1 MRQRAKYILSSVL
14 MLVTLAAVEA
24 RPVTNLNPRSKPVT
38 QDRRMNMFAN
48 TCEPATQSADL
59 DINNVRTK
67 ILNGG
72 DMWWDLNNPKYEVPK
87 VTDANAVRKHSMFSG
102 ALWIG
107 GLDDGGNLKL
117 AAMTYRQRGS
127 DFWPGPL
134 DTTTA
139 GTDPQRC
146 KAYDRIWKVSRT
158 EMEEAEANSWINPG
172 AGITEWPAG
181 LNRPYAT
188 SSTEPKSLAP
198 FKDING
204 NGIYEPFQGEHP
216 VLDNRR
222 PISENGVDRQ
232 PDMMLWF
239 CYNDKGNIHSETQ
252 GVPIGIELHTTAFGF
267 ATNDE
272 VNNMTFYSTEVIN
285 RSFSKINQTY
295 FGQWVD
301 ADLGNYADDYVGCDV
316 NRALGYCYNGDED
329 DEGVLGYGLNPP
341 TVGVD
346 FFEGPRD
353 SAGNDLGMGA
363 FMYYNNDGNPI
374 NGNPDLAQEFY
385 NLLRGRWLG
394 GQNVTFGGNGIG
406 GSQTTRYMF
415 SAGTDKDFPGQCWDE
430 RSAGNRP
437 GDRRFLQSSGPF
449 TMYPGAVNRVTVGVV
464 WARTTSGGAG
474 QPCAGAAQGSLNLL
488 RLASDKAQRLF
499 NNNFKILD
507 GPDAPDI
514 EMQELEGELVM
525 KLVNTNSKKVEGY
538 TEAYINEAN
547 KKLTYKFQ
555 GYMIYQLKD
564 ATVNTGDLENIDK
577 ARLLFQ
583 CDVKDNFAQI
593 INRVFDA
600 KVNAYIPEE
609 KVNGENNG
617 LRHSFSIKKDLFATS
632 ANQGLIDFRTYYY
645 MVLSYGV
652 LSDDTLSTEPQQ
664 FLAGRR
670 NIQVLKALPHKT
682 DPENFGTRLNSG
694 YGSGP
699 TLQRIEGRGNG
710 GNVLEF
716 TEETVKEILAN
727 GSSLNPKYLGGN
739 GPAKIKVV
747 DPLKVPKANFE
758 LYILE
763 PKPRTQPSS
772 QGWQDTIRSTS
783 RWMLV
788 NKTTSDTVFSDTTL
802 AYKFESLQ
810 GRPAL
815 TNNPSSSKVGRVTL
829 NDWGLSVEIE
839 QVNNPG
845 TKPQADVANG
855 LLDWSV
861 EFEDPG
867 RPWLSAIADNDA
879 AQGANIW
886 QNWIRS
892 GNAGRGSTFSPYEHD
907 MQDANGNPLDPNGSY
922 EKIWN
927 GRIAPY
933 ALAARAGL
941 EATTNRNTFGMA
953 WRNSAVSDNPLTEL
967 ASIDLVI
974 TPDRSKWSECI
985 VLEMA
990 DDQVKASTD
999 GQMDKFNMRWG
1010 TSLDRDLKPSAGQ
1023 GKSYFPGYAVN
1034 LETGE
1039 RLNLAFGED
1048 SYLPGENGKDM
1059 IWNPTSTFFNDN
1071 GTYPALGGK
1080 HFIYVFGTGYSFG
1093 VQRTVKGKKYPE
1105 GISDYSDVLLPSAA
1119 GASPGT
1125 VDKRKVLSQIMWVV
1139 PTILAPGYSMKDG
1152 VPPTEVRIRIRIKK
1166 AYTAYNTSP
1175 TPVNNNLPVYSFNSE
1190 DIAPA
1195 ITTEHGKKSLDLVNV
1210 VPNPYRA
1217 FSKYET
1223 SPIDARV
1230 KITNLPPT
1238 CTISIYNLSGALVRR
1253 IEKSDDRTFV
1263 DWDLKN
1269 DASVP
1274 IASGLYIIHVKAP
1287 DLGEKVVRWYGIMH
1301 SVDLDSY

>member
-1 MRQRAKYILSSVL
+1 MKNVKSIG
-14 MLVTLAAVEA
+14 LAALLLVPFAMQA
-24 RPVTNLNPRSKPVT
+24 RPVVNINPKSKQVN
-38 QDRRMNMFAN
+38 QDNRMNMFAN
-48 TCEPATQSADL
+48 TCEPASQSADL

-72 DMWWDLNNPKYEVPK
+72 DMWWDLNNPKYEIPK
-87 VTDANAVRKHSMFSG
+87 VSDANTVRKHALFSG

-139 GTDPQRC
+139 ATDPQRC
-146 KAYDRIWKVSRT
+146 KAYDRIWKVTRT
-158 EMEEAEANSWINPG
+158 EMEEAQEGGWISPST
-172 AGITEWPAG
+172 GISEWPAG
-181 LNRPYAT
+181 FNRPYAT
-188 SSTEPKSLAP
+188 SSTEPRSLAP

-216 VLDNRR
+216 VLDPRR
-222 PISENGVDRQ
+222 PISENGVDKQ

-239 CYNDKGNIHSETQ
+239 AYNDKGNIHSETQ
-252 GVPIGIELHTTAFGF
+252 GVPIGLELHTTAFAF

-285 RSFSKINQTY
+285 RSFSKLNRTY

-316 NRALGYCYNGDED
+316 SRSLGYCYNGDED

-341 TVGVD
+341 SVGVD

-353 SAGNDLGMGA
+353 SARNELGMSA
-363 FMYYNNDGNPI
+363 FMYYNNDNNPI

-385 NLLRGRWLG
+385 NLLQGKWLG

-406 GSQTTRYMF
+406 GSRITRYMF
-415 SAGTDKDFPGQCWDE
+415 SAGTDPEFPGECWDE
-430 RSAGNRP
+430 RGSGNRP
-437 GDRRFLQSSGPF
+437 GDRRFLQVSGPF
-449 TMYPGAVNRVTVGVV
+449 TLFPGAVNRVTTGVV
-464 WARTTSGGAG
+464 WARTTAGGAG
-474 QPCAGAAQGSLNLL
+474 APCAGNAQGSLSLL

-507 GPDAPDI
+507 GPDAPDV

-525 KLVNTNSKKVEGY
+525 KLINTNSDKVERY
-538 TEAYINEAN
+538 SEKYINENN
-547 KKLTYKFQ
+547 KALTYRFQ

-564 ATVNTGDLENIDK
+564 ASVNTGDLDNIDR
-577 ARLLFQ
+577 ARLLYQ
-583 CDVKDNFAQI
+583 CDIRDNFAQI
-593 INRVFDA
+593 INRVYDPT
-600 KVNAYIPEE
+600 VNAYIPEE
-609 KVNGENNG
+609 KVNGENQG
-617 LRHSFSIKKDLFATS
+617 LRHSFSIKKDLFAQT
-632 ANQGLIDFRTYYY
+632 ANQGLVDFRTYYY

-652 LSDDTLSTEPQQ
+652 LTDDTLSTEPIQ

-670 NIQVLKALPHKT
+670 NIQVLRGIPHKT
-682 DPENFGTRLNSG
+682 DPENSGTKLNAG

-699 TLQRIEGRGNG
+699 ALKRIEGRGNG

-716 TEETVKEILAN
+716 SKETIDEILTNNFAP
-727 GSSLNPKYLGGN
+727 NPVYMGGN
-739 GPAKIKVV
+739 GPVKVKVV
-747 DPLKVPKANFE
+747 DPLKVPKGDFE
-758 LYILE
+758 LIFRE
-763 PKPRTQPSS
+763 RRPSANTTPK
-772 QGWQDTIRSTS
+772 DTITKFSF
-783 RWMLV
+783 WILV
-788 NKTTSDTVFSDTTL
+788 NKTTGDSVYSDTTMN
-802 AYKFESLQ
+802 YKFESLQ
-810 GRPAL
+810 GRPAV
-815 TNNPSSSKVGRVTL
+815 TNNPSPTFRNQRVSL
-829 NDWGLSVEIE
+829 ADWGLSIEAE
-839 QVNNPG
+839 QVSNPG
-845 TKPQADVANG
+845 DNPNGDVQNG
-855 LLDWSV
+855 LIEWSV
-861 EFEDPG
+861 DWEDPG
-867 RPWLSAIADNDA
+867 RQWLTAVTDNDA

-907 MQDANGNPLDPNGSY
+907 MLDANANPLDPNGSL
-922 EKIWN
+922 EKIWG
-927 GRIAPY
+927 GRVAPY
-933 ALAARAGL
+933 ALTARAPFD
-941 EATTNRNTFGMA
+941 ATSNRNTFGFA

-990 DDQVKASTD
+990 DEQVKSGTE

-1010 TSLDRDLKPSAGQ
+1010 ASRDRNLQPAAGQ
-1023 GKSYFPGYAVN
+1023 GRSFFPGYAVN

-1039 RLNLAFGED
+1039 RLNIAFGED
-1048 SYLPGENGKDM
+1048 SYLPGENGRDM

-1071 GTYPALGGK
+1071 GNYPALGGK
-1080 HFIYVFGTGYSFG
+1080 HFIYIFGTGYSFG
-1093 VQRTVKGKKYPE
+1093 VNRTVKGQPYPA
-1105 GISDYSDVLLPSAA
+1105 GLNTYQTTLLPATA

-1125 VDKRKVLSQIMWVV
+1125 IDKRRVLSQVMWVI
-1139 PTILAPGYSMKDG
+1139 PTLAAAGYEVKDG
-1152 VPPTEVRIRIRIKK
+1152 VPPTEVKIRIRIKK
-1166 AYTAYNTSP
+1166 AYTTQETSA
-1175 TPVNNNLPVYSFNSE
+1175 TPVNNNLPMYSFNSA
-1190 DIAPA
+1190 DIAPE
-1195 ITTEHGKKSLDLVNV
+1195 ISTEHGRKSLDLVNV

-1217 FSKYET
+1217 YSKYQT

-1230 KITNLPPT
+1230 KITNLPPN
-1238 CTISIYNLSGALVRR
+1238 CTISIYNVSGSLVRR
-1253 IEKSDDRTFV
+1253 IEKADERTFV

-1269 DASVP
+1269 QASVP
-1274 IASGLYIIHVKAP
+1274 IASGLYIIHVNAP
-1287 DLGEKVVRWYGIMH
+1287 GIGEKVVRWYGIMQAI
-1301 SVDLDSY
+1301 DLDSY

>member
-14 MLVTLAAVEA
+14 MLVTLAAVQA
-24 RPVTNLNPRSKPVT
+24 RPVTNLNPRSKPVN
-38 QDRRMNMFAN
+38 QDQRMNMFAN

-87 VTDANAVRKHSMFSG
+87 VTDANAVRKHSLFSG

-139 GTDPQRC
+139 GTEPARC

-158 EMEEAEANSWINPG
+158 EMEEADANNWINPG
-172 AGITEWPAG
+172 TGITEWPAG

-252 GVPIGIELHTTAFGF
+252 GVPIGIELHTTAFAF

-341 TVGVD
+341 SVGVD

-353 SAGNDLGMGA
+353 SAGNELGMGA
-363 FMYYNNDGNPI
+363 FMYYNNDNNPI
-374 NGNPDLAQEFY
+374 NGNPDIAQEFY

-415 SAGTDKDFPGQCWDE
+415 SAGTDAAFPGQCWDE

-449 TMYPGAVNRVTVGVV
+449 TMYPGAINRVTVGVV

-474 QPCAGAAQGSLNLL
+474 QPCAGAAQGSLTLL

-507 GPDAPDI
+507 GPDAPDV

-564 ATVNTGDLENIDK
+564 ATVNTGDLENVDK
-577 ARLLFQ
+577 A
-583 CDVKDNFAQI
+583 
-593 INRVFDA
+593 
-600 KVNAYIPEE
+600 
-609 KVNGENNG
+609 
-617 LRHSFSIKKDLFATS
+617 
-632 ANQGLIDFRTYYY
+632 
-645 MVLSYGV
+645 
-652 LSDDTLSTEPQQ
+652 
-664 FLAGRR
+664 
-670 NIQVLKALPHKT
+670 
-682 DPENFGTRLNSG
+682 
-694 YGSGP
+694 
-699 TLQRIEGRGNG
+699 
-710 GNVLEF
+710 
-716 TEETVKEILAN
+716 
-727 GSSLNPKYLGGN
+727 
-739 GPAKIKVV
+739 
-747 DPLKVPKANFE
+747 
-758 LYILE
+758 
-763 PKPRTQPSS
+763 
-772 QGWQDTIRSTS
+772 
-783 RWMLV
+783 
-788 NKTTSDTVFSDTTL
+788 
-802 AYKFESLQ
+802 
-810 GRPAL
+810 
-815 TNNPSSSKVGRVTL
+815 
-829 NDWGLSVEIE
+829 
-839 QVNNPG
+839 
-845 TKPQADVANG
+845 
-855 LLDWSV
+855 
-861 EFEDPG
+861 
-867 RPWLSAIADNDA
+867 
-879 AQGANIW
+879 
-886 QNWIRS
+886 
-892 GNAGRGSTFSPYEHD
+892 
-907 MQDANGNPLDPNGSY
+907 
-922 EKIWN
+922 
-927 GRIAPY
+927 
-933 ALAARAGL
+933 
-941 EATTNRNTFGMA
+941 
-953 WRNSAVSDNPLTEL
+953 
-967 ASIDLVI
+967 
-974 TPDRSKWSECI
+974 
-985 VLEMA
+985 
-990 DDQVKASTD
+990 
-999 GQMDKFNMRWG
+999 
-1010 TSLDRDLKPSAGQ
+1010 
-1023 GKSYFPGYAVN
+1023 
-1034 LETGE
+1034 
-1039 RLNLAFGED
+1039 
-1048 SYLPGENGKDM
+1048 
-1059 IWNPTSTFFNDN
+1059 
-1071 GTYPALGGK
+1071 
-1080 HFIYVFGTGYSFG
+1080 
-1093 VQRTVKGKKYPE
+1093 
-1105 GISDYSDVLLPSAA
+1105 
-1119 GASPGT
+1119 
-1125 VDKRKVLSQIMWVV
+1125 
-1139 PTILAPGYSMKDG
+1139 
-1152 VPPTEVRIRIRIKK
+1152 
-1166 AYTAYNTSP
+1166 
-1175 TPVNNNLPVYSFNSE
+1175 
-1190 DIAPA
+1190 
-1195 ITTEHGKKSLDLVNV
+1195 
-1210 VPNPYRA
+1210 
-1217 FSKYET
+1217 
-1223 SPIDARV
+1223 
-1230 KITNLPPT
+1230 
-1238 CTISIYNLSGALVRR
+1238 
-1253 IEKSDDRTFV
+1253 
-1263 DWDLKN
+1263 
-1269 DASVP
+1269 
-1274 IASGLYIIHVKAP
+1274 
-1287 DLGEKVVRWYGIMH
+1287 
-1301 SVDLDSY
+1301 